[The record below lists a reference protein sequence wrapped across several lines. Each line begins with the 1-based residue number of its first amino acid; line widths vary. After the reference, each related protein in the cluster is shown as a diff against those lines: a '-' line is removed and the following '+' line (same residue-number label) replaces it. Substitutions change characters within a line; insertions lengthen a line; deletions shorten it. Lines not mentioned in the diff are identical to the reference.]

1 MIREIEFLA
10 PMRVSV
16 LSERRVVPPYGMR
29 GGGPGAP
36 GMNLLNGNP
45 LAHRVTVEV
54 SPGDV
59 LRVET
64 PGGGAWGVAE

>member
-1 MIREIEFLA
+1 MIRELEFLA

-16 LSERRVVPPYGMR
+16 LSERRLVPPYGMR

-36 GMNLLNGNP
+36 GMNLLNDNP
-45 LAHRVTVEV
+45 LAHRVSVEV
-54 SPGDV
+54 KPGDI

-64 PGGGAWGVAE
+64 PGGGAWGESP

>member
-1 MIREIEFLA
+1 
-10 PMRVSV
+10 MRVSV
-16 LSERRVVPPYGMR
+16 VSERRVIAPYGMR

-36 GMNLLNGNP
+36 GMNQLNGHP
-45 LAHRVTVEV
+45 LEHRTSTEV

-64 PGGGAWGVAE
+64 PGGGAWGEPR